1 MVDLTTNRLNLSKLS
16 SDSLLAHVMET
27 RARRRVRAAAKI
39 KKQAAPKAKKVG
51 RTNTLAGLS
60 TEQLQQ
66 LLILASRGGDGD

>member
-16 SDSLLAHVMET
+16 SDALLAHVMGA

-39 KKQAAPKAKKVG
+39 KKQAAPKAKKAG
-51 RTNTLAGLS
+51 RVNALAGLS

-66 LLILASRGGDGD
+66 LLILASRGGDSE